1 MNGSQKLTFRQK
13 MVVALLPS
21 LLLLLTAEGVVRVYY
36 ARHYGHS
43 LFIFS
48 TPKFAQMRMP
58 EYHYAPRGQSWTTV
72 DPCSGRTLVFTGN
85 SQRARGKE
93 WTLAKPKDTLRIL
106 AVGGSDTFG
115 INSPDGATW
124 PAFLEA
130 SLRRQGRRVEVF
142 NGGWPRSRLMDVLH
156 WYSVDWRRYKP
167 DLMVCY
173 LAYNDTWRGSS
184 AEVVANVLTI
194 HNYTWAGRLT
204 KWLYFRSMLY
214 TYLLEKSQFWMV
226 SRNADTVVPDI
237 RKFQE
242 ELKNLVRMCRQ
253 NGTTPVF
260 VLQCN
265 NSPQLKEVR
274 HLDLQDKEKVRSF
287 ILEALNNDPRAV
299 FFDALYPKKAKAV
312 MLKLYQAQVLVE
324 TLRRAGEEWG
334 IQVIDPR
341 QSVIRYKPSQDI
353 FCDEIHLS
361 DRGNRILAETIAEF
375 LALPEA

>member
-1 MNGSQKLTFRQK
+1 MSGSSKLTLRQK

-21 LLLLLTAEGVVRVYY
+21 LLLLLVAEGMVRFYY
-36 ARHYGHS
+36 ARAYGHS
-43 LFIFS
+43 FFIFS
-48 TPKFAQMRMP
+48 TPKFDQQQMP

-72 DPCSGRTLVFTGN
+72 DPCSKRTIVYTGN

-93 WTLAKPKDTLRIL
+93 WSLAKPKGTLRIL

-130 SLRRQGRRVEVF
+130 SLRRQGHQVEVF

-156 WYSVDWRRYKP
+156 WYSTDWHRYKP
-167 DLMVCY
+167 DLVLCY
-173 LAYNDTWRGSS
+173 LAYNDTWRGSAS
-184 AEVVANVLTI
+184 EVVANVLTL

-226 SRNADTVVPDI
+226 SRNADAVVPDV
-237 RKFQE
+237 RKFQT
-242 ELKNLVRMCRQ
+242 ELKNLVKMCRE

-274 HLDLQDKEKVRSF
+274 NLDLEDTEKVRSF
-287 ILEALNNDPRAV
+287 ILEVLSNDRRTPL
-299 FFDALYPKKAKAV
+299 FDAMYPKKAKAA

-324 TLRRAGEEWG
+324 VLRRAGETLG
-334 IQVIDPR
+334 VQVIDPR
-341 QSVIRYKPSQDI
+341 QSVIGYKPPDDI

-361 DRGNRILAETIAEF
+361 DRGNRVLAEAIAEY
-375 LALPEA
+375 LALPGA